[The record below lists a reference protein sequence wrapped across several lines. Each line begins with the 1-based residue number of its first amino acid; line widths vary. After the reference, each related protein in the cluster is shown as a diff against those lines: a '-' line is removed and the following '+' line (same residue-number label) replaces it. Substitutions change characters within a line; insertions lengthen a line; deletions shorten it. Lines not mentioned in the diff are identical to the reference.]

1 MNYFTHLKTR
11 YEKELEGNVI
21 PFWTAHGIDR
31 EYGGFFS
38 YLERDGAIYD
48 TRKPLWMQ
56 WRAVYMFAALYNSPF
71 RREEYLD
78 AAVNG
83 FDFLLKHGRTA
94 NGSYGFM
101 LDRRGKMLQ
110 EKAGGAELFSDSFAA
125 IAAAE
130 LFIAAGDDRYEKE
143 SFRSLQSFLGN
154 TAQNADA
161 EWHLLAWPMI
171 RLNVL
176 DIMEK
181 AFGKKID
188 GEMIR
193 SCIEE
198 VFTFRHPEKGIF
210 PENRRADGSFDLDS
224 QTGRF
229 CNPGHALEGMSF
241 ILEILRKRKES
252 DPELVNRYLSGTLSC
267 VERIF
272 HFGWDQ
278 EQGGIYY
285 FRDILDKPLEQKE
298 CMLKAWWPQNEAA
311 TAMLRA
317 FEASGD
323 EKFLDLFE
331 KIDGYSFLHLKDP
344 QYPEW
349 FAYAAVNGRQ
359 VHSYKASTWKG
370 FFHLPRFL
378 LNGIDICTRLEA
390 K

>member
-71 RREEYLD
+71 RKEEYLD

-143 SFRSLQSFLGN
+143 SFRPYVYPPAVSVCGHVPVRCL
-154 TAQNADA
+154 
-161 EWHLLAWPMI
+161 
-171 RLNVL
+171 
-176 DIMEK
+176 
-181 AFGKKID
+181 
-188 GEMIR
+188 
-193 SCIEE
+193 
-198 VFTFRHPEKGIF
+198 FRAAAGGPDKSH
-210 PENRRADGSFDLDS
+210 
-224 QTGRF
+224 Q
-229 CNPGHALEGMSF
+229 
-241 ILEILRKRKES
+241 
-252 DPELVNRYLSGTLSC
+252 YLSG
-267 VERIF
+267 VYR
-272 HFGWDQ
+272 HW
-278 EQGGIYY
+278 
-285 FRDILDKPLEQKE
+285 
-298 CMLKAWWPQNEAA
+298 
-311 TAMLRA
+311 
-317 FEASGD
+317 
-323 EKFLDLFE
+323 
-331 KIDGYSFLHLKDP
+331 
-344 QYPEW
+344 
-349 FAYAAVNGRQ
+349 
-359 VHSYKASTWKG
+359 
-370 FFHLPRFL
+370 
-378 LNGIDICTRLEA
+378 LNI
-390 K
+390 